1 MADLPAARAAP
12 GNVASSCGYHL
23 MVTLEVFYRTTDPN
37 IVVPKLE
44 QLVRADVGALSPLNY
59 SVTGVAEKKSATREY
74 MSQFALG
81 LVGGA
86 MPGLLTIEFELP
98 ANRMAWLRVTAGH
111 TRDLTYCGPM
121 TYLLSVDR
129 PIGGEVGFEKRKAL
143 VVAPKFTGGPDAGKL
158 NAVPGLADRVDKVLV
173 PKIIVGMGSLELKP
187 VFRLVP
193 SSEGTRLLIRTLP
206 LVKMH
211 FNSVS
216 GSTNAG
222 EVLKI
227 CAAIEAAL

>member
-1 MADLPAARAAP
+1 MPGLAACASRAI
-12 GNVASSCGYHL
+12 VASSGGYHL
-23 MVTLEVFYRTTDPN
+23 IMSFEVFYRTTDPN

-59 SVTGVAEKKSATREY
+59 SVIGVAEKKPATKEF

-98 ANRMAWLRVTAGH
+98 ASRIAWLRLTAGH

-129 PIGGEVGFEKRKAL
+129 PIDAEVGFEKRKAL
-143 VVAPKFTGGPDAGKL
+143 ILAARFTGGPDADKL

-173 PKIIVGMGSLELKP
+173 AKIMVGMGTVETKP

-206 LVKMH
+206 IVKTH
-211 FNSVS
+211 FKSVS